1 MHTLYNED
9 CLIGALKIPDGSV
22 KLGIYDPPF
31 GINESSF
38 DKHYK
43 RDAAHVIEGY
53 QEAPQDQDYGEWT
66 LKWMMEAQRILAN
79 DGSMF
84 VIMGHTNLRHVL
96 NAAAKLKLIEV
107 NHLIWKFNFGVN
119 TTKKFVTSHYHVLYY
134 SKTKHRVFNTYCRFG
149 AQERDE
155 ENSSA
160 LYRDLEDVF
169 YIHKEYSPGE
179 EKNENKLPTELIK
192 KLILYT
198 TNEGDLVCDFFMGN
212 FTTAYAALGLNRQVI
227 GFEINKNSYDHHLDK
242 IGKYEVGCLK
252 DTKPVINVRPENQ
265 GKSITEEE
273 EQKIYADY
281 TDWLKSD
288 MLIKDIKAKLQEKY
302 GRGPFSI
309 TNIIGKKRKQPQ

>member
-1 MHTLYNED
+1 MYTLYNED
-9 CLIGALKIPDGSV
+9 CLIGAPKIPDRSV

-66 LKWMMEAQRILAN
+66 LKWMTEAQRILSN

-96 NAAAKLKLIEV
+96 NAAVKLNLIEV
-107 NHLIWKFNFGVN
+107 NHIIWKFNFGVN

-134 SKTKHRVFNTYCRFG
+134 SKTKDRLFNTYCRFG
-149 AQERDE
+149 SQERDE

-198 TNEGDLVCDFFMGN
+198 TNENDMVCDFFMGN
-212 FTTAYAALGLNRQVI
+212 FTTAYAALGLNRRVV
-227 GFEINKNSYDHHLDK
+227 GFEINKYSYDYHLEK
-242 IGKYEVGCLK
+242 IGKFAVGSLK
-252 DTKPVINVRPENQ
+252 DTKPVINIRPENQ
-265 GKSITEEE
+265 GKPITEEE
-273 EQKIYADY
+273 RLRIY
-281 TDWLKSD
+281 TDYRELLNSSMKK
-288 MLIKDIKAKLQEKY
+288 KDISEALQKKY
-302 GRGPFSI
+302 GRGPFAI
-309 TNIIGKKRKQPQ
+309 KNILDAMK